1 MTYPVY
7 IGDRAAGTMTV
18 TAAGQD
24 TVFEL
29 RCPDPEPGLW
39 RAWVQGEKGRLDLGL
54 LGSGSLPSLQNRY
67 TLSAMKPA
75 THLGTS
81 PIRTDAPAKV
91 RGSLRYT
98 DDTVRAGTL
107 QAAVLFSPL
116 AHAEIKKIDTAA
128 AAAAPGVRGVFTAP
142 DGFRPVFVH
151 RHRSRGLKLGV
162 SLLALAGVAAYAAWA
177 FRSAM
182 SRRA

>member
-54 LGSGSLPSLQNRY
+54 LEGGSLPG
-67 TLSAMKPA
+67 APPDP
-75 THLGTS
+75 GTARCPCRRGPCAAGRGGS
-81 PIRTDAPAKV
+81 CGWPCPMARTGP
-91 RGSLRYT
+91 
-98 DDTVRAGTL
+98 
-107 QAAVLFSPL
+107 FP
-116 AHAEIKKIDTAA
+116 
-128 AAAAPGVRGVFTAP
+128 
-142 DGFRPVFVH
+142 
-151 RHRSRGLKLGV
+151 
-162 SLLALAGVAAYAAWA
+162 
-177 FRSAM
+177 
-182 SRRA
+182 